1 MAGLRHNITTLLGVL
16 ALCLVLVACGGDE
29 QALAAPGSSSGTGTT
44 SGAKFKP
51 ATKVTSLDFD
61 ANDAS
66 SANNGSID
74 ISDVSKGVVHASG
87 KSSSRLKLLVT
98 HENMSYNYDI
108 PGDGTPISC
117 PVNMGDG
124 DYTFAVMRNTG
135 GNSYV
140 ELHSVSA
147 KVKLDSEFE
156 PFLHANVFCN
166 FTEKSDCV
174 AKARSLTKKS
184 KNQGDALAA
193 ICTYVVDNI
202 SYDSKKASKLSGKS
216 GYVPDPDE
224 TLASGKGIC
233 FDYASLSAAML
244 RSIGLPARVM
254 TGYVSPGD
262 LYHAWTMVYING
274 TWKSVQFDVKSKK
287 WTRVDLTFAAGSGS
301 TGTVGDGN
309 TYTDR
314 YMY

>member
-1 MAGLRHNITTLLGVL
+1 MTKRRHKLTTLLGMF
-16 ALCLVLVACGGDE
+16 ALCFVLIACGGNAE
-29 QALAAPGSSSGTGTT
+29 ALAAPNSSSLGST

-51 ATKVTSLDFD
+51 VSKVVSLEYD
-61 ANDAS
+61 AGAAS
-66 SANNGSID
+66 SENNSSID
-74 ISDVSKGVVHASG
+74 ISHVSQGVVHASG
-87 KSSSRLKLLVT
+87 TSSSRLKLLVT
-98 HENMSYNYDI
+98 HGNMSYNYDI

-117 PVNMGDG
+117 PVNMGNG
-124 DYTFAVMRNTG
+124 SYTFAVMRNTG

-147 KVKLDSEFE
+147 DVKLDSEFE

-166 FTEKSDCV
+166 YTEKSKCV
-174 AKARSLTKKS
+174 AKARSLTKKA

-193 ICTYVVDNI
+193 VCTYVVENI
-202 SYDSKKASKLSGKS
+202 KYDKKKASKLSGKS
-216 GYVPDPDE
+216 GYVPNPDE
-224 TLASGKGIC
+224 TLSSGKGIC

-262 LYHAWTMVYING
+262 LYHSWTMVYIDG
-274 TWKSVQFDVKSKK
+274 SWKTVQFSVNPKK
-287 WTRVDLTFAAGSGS
+287 WTRMDLTFAAGSGS
-301 TGTVGDGN
+301 KKTVGDGN